1 MLHCNMTSNLTIQ
14 LELEDLL
21 ADLHFARRADKLG
34 RLALLAYCNCKGWA
48 RRAGK
53 EDIADQALDMF
64 TENPC
69 LSKDEFLERIDH
81 LMAAL
86 ECHLAA
92 YQRDGGHFAMRAAS
106 EIRPAVHH

>member
-1 MLHCNMTSNLTIQ
+1 MLHCNMTPSLDTQ

-34 RLALLAYCNCKGWA
+34 RLALLAYCDCKAWA

-53 EDIADQALDMF
+53 PDIADDALKIF

-69 LSKDEFLERIDH
+69 LSKAEFLDRVDSLITTLERQQRNCQSNSKSFSVGT
-81 LMAAL
+81 AL
-86 ECHLAA
+86 EV
-92 YQRDGGHFAMRAAS
+92 RSAAS
-106 EIRPAVHH
+106 H